1 MTKQEYTN
9 AEAVSSTDPRHDD
22 RPRRSPR
29 HKTAL
34 AIVIAAIVSGGLL
47 EFEALTNGA
56 EAKVV
61 ISPAGIAIG
70 GEAYPYLYRGERYC
84 WYDTA
89 WRGPGWYWCGYAR
102 RDHLGW
108 GGPFGWHHWHRGRP
122 GNFHGGHH
130 HGIGPHN
137 KPPGP
142 RPSSGNTPA
151 SDKPPAG
158 RPPAGTPNPGP
169 RGLSGGLPGGGKGRT
184 PQFAN

>member
-1 MTKQEYTN
+1 MRNQEYTN
-9 AEAVSSTDPRHDD
+9 ARAVSSADPRHDD
-22 RPRRSPR
+22 RLRRSPR
-29 HKTAL
+29 HNTAL
-34 AIVIAAIVSGGLL
+34 AIVIAAIVSGGLIG
-47 EFEALTNGA
+47 FQALANGV

-61 ISPAGIAIG
+61 ISPSGIAIG
-70 GEAYPYLYRGERYC
+70 GEAYPHLYREERYC

-89 WRGPGWYWCGYAR
+89 WRGPGWYRCGYAW

-137 KPPGP
+137 
-142 RPSSGNTPA
+142 NTPA